1 MQKTPIDRWLQKKF
15 VYVSH
20 IYCNTLPDTVP
31 PEAKLEETTEETG
44 GRYLYK
50 FTVRDDATMNKLT
63 AHLEVANITYASRV
77 ADGTGWANK
86 LFNDPKKSFTMQVF
100 WLIFIIVV
108 ASIILSGYPVK
119 LWNELSADDNET
131 EKGKAAVR
139 ETDSGLLFAQH
150 NSYLAHQNR
159 YDFPPMPR
167 TFLD

>member
-20 IYCNTLPDTVP
+20 IYCNTLPDSVP

-50 FTVRDDATMNKLT
+50 FTVRDDATMNALT

-77 ADGTGWANK
+77 ADGTGWTNR

-100 WLIFIIVV
+100 WLIFIIVISAV
-108 ASIILSGYPVK
+108 ILSGYPVR
-119 LWNELSADDNET
+119 LWKELSADDKET
-131 EKGKAAVR
+131 KKAKAAVH
-139 ETDSGLLFAQH
+139 EIDSGLLFAQQT
-150 NSYLAHQNR
+150 SYRAQPES
-159 YDFPPMPR
+159 YDQPPMSR